1 MSIEQKIEENTAA
14 IKALTTAIERL
25 YFNHSMTEVEV
36 EQQTCE
42 SSVKKPKPK
51 TKVKPKEEEPK
62 EETPSFDSTVTAEL
76 NKETQATGTA
86 ATAATASLS
95 LVKQTMESLRNN
107 EASLD
112 VIEVPKEA
120 KSPEDLRRELVSL
133 ATKLIL
139 ADRSKMITILS
150 AVGAANVSAIKDDK
164 LVESIDLIQEALK

>member
-25 YFNHSMTEVEV
+25 YFSQSMTEV

-42 SSVKKPKPK
+42 PSVKKTK

-76 NKETQATGTA
+76 NKETQATG
-86 ATAATASLS
+86 TAATASLS

-139 ADRSKMITILS
+139 ADRSKMITVLS